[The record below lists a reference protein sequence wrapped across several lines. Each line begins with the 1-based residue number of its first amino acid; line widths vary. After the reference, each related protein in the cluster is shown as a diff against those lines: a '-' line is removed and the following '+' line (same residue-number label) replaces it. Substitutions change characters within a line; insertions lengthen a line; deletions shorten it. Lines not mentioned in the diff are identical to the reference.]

1 MLKKILYA
9 NIINL
14 HCINCDYYTWNKLL
28 TLAHFL
34 FGSFSN
40 LFKKW
45 QSGNILFGVRGEPVD
60 VVGGLGVDGG
70 GDVGVAVVSP
80 GDDAAEL
87 PVLLA
92 DERSARVAV
101 AGGVT
106 IETGAELIL
115 G

>member
-1 MLKKILYA
+1 MEQVNDFRALA
-9 NIINL
+9 
-14 HCINCDYYTWNKLL
+14 LL
-28 TLAHFL
+28 V
-34 FGSFSN
+34 SFSN

-45 QSGNILFGVRGEPVD
+45 QSGVDILFGVGGEPVD

-101 AGGVT
+101 AGGVA
-106 IETGAELIL
+106 IEAGAELIL